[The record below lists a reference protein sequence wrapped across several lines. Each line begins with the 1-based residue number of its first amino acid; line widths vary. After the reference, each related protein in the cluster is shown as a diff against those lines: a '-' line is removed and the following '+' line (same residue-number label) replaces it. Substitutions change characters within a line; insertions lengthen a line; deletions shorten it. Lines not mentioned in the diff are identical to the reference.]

1 MKVFELREK
10 THEELTDMLNG
21 LHRELFNLRLRRGTQ
36 ELPNPLRLRRLRR
49 DIARIM
55 TILREDEL
63 GVKKLLGQSKVT
75 AKPRSKKGDKGA

>member
-10 THEELTDMLNG
+10 TREELSDMLNG

-49 DIARIM
+49 EIARIK
-55 TILREDEL
+55 TIMREDER
-63 GVKKLLGQSKVT
+63 GVRRLLEQSKVT
-75 AKPRSKKGDKGA
+75 TKPKSKKGEKGA

>member
-10 THEELTDMLNG
+10 TREELMDMLNG

-49 DIARIM
+49 AIARIK
-55 TILREDEL
+55 TILREDEQ
-63 GVKKLLGQSKVT
+63 GVRKLLEQLRVT
-75 AKPRSKKGDKGA
+75 TKPKSRKGEKGA